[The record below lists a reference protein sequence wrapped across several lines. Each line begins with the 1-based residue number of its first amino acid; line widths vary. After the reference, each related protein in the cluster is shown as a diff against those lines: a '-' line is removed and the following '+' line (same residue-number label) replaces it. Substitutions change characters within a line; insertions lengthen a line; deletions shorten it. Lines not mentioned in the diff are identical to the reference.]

1 MSTVEE
7 IRTAIQKL
15 SLEERAQIAA
25 ELCGWTDD
33 EWDRQMRDNAAAGRF
48 SVLNRE
54 ADNAQ
59 AAGQTRPPN
68 DVLHEP

>member
-15 SLEERAQIAA
+15 SLEERAQITA

-33 EWDRQMRDNAAAGRF
+33 EWDCQMREDAAAGKF
-48 SVLNRE
+48 AALNQESKVQSQTSKARL
-54 ADNAQ
+54 
-59 AAGQTRPPN
+59 QTRP
-68 DVLHEP
+68 VR